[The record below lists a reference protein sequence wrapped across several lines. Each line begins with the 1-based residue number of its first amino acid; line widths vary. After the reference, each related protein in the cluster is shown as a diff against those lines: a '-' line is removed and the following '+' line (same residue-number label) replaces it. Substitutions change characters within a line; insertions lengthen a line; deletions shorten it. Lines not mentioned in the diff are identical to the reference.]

1 VQGGI
6 AEIVDLGTSGDGIV
20 NDGAIDVTGSAGN
33 LTIDPTTFTNSGTID
48 VSGGASAIIGPTTFT
63 NLPAHTLTGGTYE
76 AQAGSTL
83 QIYGDDTITTDD
95 ADIILSG
102 AGSTIETYNPST
114 GVTSAIDTTLTKIGS
129 TGKLQLLACR
139 NWTTA
144 NAVITN
150 DGLIQLGGG
159 TLESTGSSASLTNA
173 TAVSKLRGFGTVTA
187 TTFANS
193 GTIEA
198 SGGTLTLTD
207 AVTGTGTDTISGAA
221 TLEFDA
227 GVSSAK
233 TLGDQ
238 DIDFTGAGT
247 LDLLKPTS
255 FYGEIS
261 DFAAGDTIELKGS
274 WAFSAISHAGGVTTL
289 TLARGSTT
297 HGFEYVGD
305 YAQSNFSIIPG
316 TTTTIGYA

>member
-1 VQGGI
+1 MQGGI

-159 TLESTGSSASLTNA
+159 
-173 TAVSKLRGFGTVTA
+173 
-187 TTFANS
+187 
-193 GTIEA
+193 
-198 SGGTLTLTD
+198 
-207 AVTGTGTDTISGAA
+207 
-221 TLEFDA
+221 
-227 GVSSAK
+227 
-233 TLGDQ
+233 
-238 DIDFTGAGT
+238 
-247 LDLLKPTS
+247 
-255 FYGEIS
+255 
-261 DFAAGDTIELKGS
+261 
-274 WAFSAISHAGGVTTL
+274 
-289 TLARGSTT
+289 
-297 HGFEYVGD
+297 
-305 YAQSNFSIIPG
+305 IPRP
-316 TTTTIGYA
+316 